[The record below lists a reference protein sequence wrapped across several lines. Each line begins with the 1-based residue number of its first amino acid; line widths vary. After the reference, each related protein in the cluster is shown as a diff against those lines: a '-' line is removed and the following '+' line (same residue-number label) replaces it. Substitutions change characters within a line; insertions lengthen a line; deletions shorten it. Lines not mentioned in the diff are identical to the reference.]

1 MKIIEEYSTSEL
13 VSLGLAL
20 SFIIAEKSN
29 LEQQNV
35 LGNLIQDI
43 GQAIL
48 LIAAQNQ
55 SIQDQ
60 EVTPS
65 GVDETIVIDLQKQ
78 IDELKEY
85 VEKLKDNNF
94 KNQEKQ

>member
-35 LGNLIQDI
+35 LGNFIQDI

-55 SIQDQ
+55 NIQDQ

-94 KNQEKQ
+94 KN